1 MEENVLLSQQLE
13 SEKNKFFDTE
23 KHHIQEL
30 SRLSR
35 KIVVAETEK
44 VNLLNQIDIL
54 KSINDDLVKKFN
66 DISVDLHRKVDIQ
79 DHLNQIGDL
88 KRLALFL
95 DIFDLNLMLLNFGK
109 ISERW
114 RK

>member
-1 MEENVLLSQQLE
+1 LEENVLFSQQLE
-13 SEKNKFFDTE
+13 SEKNKLFDIE

-44 VNLLNQIDIL
+44 VNLLNQIDLL
-54 KSINDDLVKKFN
+54 KSANDDLVKKFN
-66 DISVDLHRKVDIQ
+66 DVSIDLHRKIDLQ

-88 KRLALFL
+88 KRL
-95 DIFDLNLMLLNFGK
+95 IFFIQFYINHFFYLYYFYLIK
-109 ISERW
+109 
-114 RK
+114 

>member
-1 MEENVLLSQQLE
+1 MEENVLFSQQLE
-13 SEKNKFFDTE
+13 SEKNKSFDME

-54 KSINDDLVKKFN
+54 KSTNDNLVKKFN
-66 DISVDLHRKVDIQ
+66 DISIDLHRKVDIQ
-79 DHLNQIGDL
+79 DHLNQIGDF
-88 KRLALFL
+88 KRF
-95 DIFDLNLMLLNFGK
+95 
-109 ISERW
+109 ISFS
-114 RK
+114 